1 MIMNTEKEIQGLF
14 QDAISS
20 LSEDYKGSSLTD
32 LFVIIDEGCGEIS
45 IFDDEENIVA
55 KGIITEWEHYD
66 GENNPDYVNQLK
78 SVITKMSKDG
88 CFDKL
93 DLYTPFS
100 INLADEDF
108 IVLEEL
114 LLIEDDSIIHLEN
127 DFLKRMDKE
136 FDEFLDKLLKE

>member
-1 MIMNTEKEIQGLF
+1 MNTEKEIQNLF

-20 LSEDYKGSSLTD
+20 LSEGYKGSSLTD
-32 LFVIIDEGCGEIS
+32 LFVIVDEGCGELS

-55 KGIITEWEHYD
+55 KSIITEWEHYD
-66 GENNPDYVNQLK
+66 GGESNPDYATQIK
-78 SVITKMSKDG
+78 SVITKMNDG
-88 CFDKL
+88 GYFEKL

-114 LLIEDDSIIHLEN
+114 LLIEDDSIIYIEN

-136 FDEFLDKLLKE
+136 FDDFLDKLLKE